1 MEARAME
8 NGTQTLAE
16 KLNYLRSV
24 GATVDGEHT
33 RYDFARISRE
43 TGVSRSMISQ
53 YCNGKLLIS
62 PEMEDKL
69 RSFADEILARAEE
82 GEDEPD
88 EAQQTAAQQT
98 AAPAPAYKTEIEL
111 YGTSEFIEALGLL
124 DWTMKNRKMLTIIG
138 YPGIGKTTVLREYAQ
153 REPGARIITC
163 RPTMRMR
170 DLIGAIADALG
181 IVVNGSNDERV
192 QRIMRTLKGRTGDM
206 LIFDEADHLYV
217 WDTKKFDVIRQ
228 IWDETGVPTVL
239 AGPPRLEEL
248 LTRGGG
254 RQNLS
259 QLYRRKFELRMS
271 GIKLDEVRGILK
283 EYDVEPEA
291 ARELAAIAM
300 DARHGGMGNFVEI
313 FGLCLDAAKGGRV
326 TRAILEASKCYKLQG

>member
-1 MEARAME
+1 MEARAMNE
-8 NGTQTLAE
+8 STAQTLAE

-24 GATVDGEHT
+24 GATVDGVHT
-33 RYDFARISRE
+33 RYDFAQVSRE

-53 YCNGKLLIS
+53 YCSGRLQIN
-62 PEMEDKL
+62 PEMENKL
-69 RSFADEILARAEE
+69 RSFADGILAKSEE
-82 GEDEPD
+82 GEDERD
-88 EAQQTAAQQT
+88 DARQIAASS
-98 AAPAPAYKTEIEL
+98 PVFKTQIEL
-111 YGTSEFIEALGLL
+111 YRTSEFIEAIGLL
-124 DWTMKNRKMLTIIG
+124 DWTMKNRKMLTMIG
-138 YPGIGKTTVLREYAQ
+138 YPGIGKTTVLREYAR

-181 IVVNGSNDERV
+181 IVVSGSNDERV

-217 WDTKKFDVIRQ
+217 WDVKKFDVIRQ

-259 QLYRRKFELRMS
+259 QLYRRKFEIRMS
-271 GIKLDEVRGILK
+271 GIKLEEVRGILQD
-283 EYDVEPEA
+283 YDVEPDA